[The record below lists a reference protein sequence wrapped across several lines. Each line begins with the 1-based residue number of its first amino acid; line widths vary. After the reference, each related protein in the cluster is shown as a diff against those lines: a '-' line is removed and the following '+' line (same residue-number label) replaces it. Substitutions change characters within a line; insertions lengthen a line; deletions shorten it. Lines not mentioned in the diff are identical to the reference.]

1 MVATRFIVI
10 TAGLAASLFT
20 ATVRGQNSPLGDG
33 TGLQKNNQGLQRTN
47 SGLQRDLQVPGT
59 GTPAPGT
66 TRDFAAEVRFRNSIV
81 TGNVGGGA
89 AFRGK
94 VGYTDPMDFRG
105 KMGSDDLF
113 TFKRDSLFSGAAGM
127 GVRGTDAL
135 QYQFALSTGNSASA
149 PSSLAGSTLALGR
162 GTAELA
168 FSTSNANT
176 AETRRSDANLGNGAM
191 RSSSAYAAQRS
202 LRPSFIGFR
211 SPASGEFERLV
222 ASPTYG
228 LQFQPW
234 EVPGMAEARAADAAA
249 NSAST
254 QRLLSTPF
262 SKAVDRLV
270 SSPIATPA
278 VKSDASAPATDPTT
292 APITPAS
299 PTDSL
304 STLQRRLF
312 GLRESLTGRQNPG
325 TKGAVD
331 PGITKLSDEELKS
344 LRATEKANTLVEQ
357 ADMAVPLP
365 AVADRY
371 MQHMAKGQEMV
382 KAGRY
387 FDAEERFAM
396 ALAAHPGDL
405 PALVGRL
412 HAQIAGGLTVSAA
425 ANLRTVITEHPEA
438 VGITYSD
445 DLLGGAARGIAVR
458 ESLRA
463 NIEANRVPGESG
475 LLLAYLG
482 YQQGDAG
489 QGDVVAGL
497 NAFDQSIRQRAAA
510 GTAASTTQQDEAFL
524 ALIRGVWVK

>member
-1 MVATRFIVI
+1 
-10 TAGLAASLFT
+10 
-20 ATVRGQNSPLGDG
+20 
-33 TGLQKNNQGLQRTN
+33 
-47 SGLQRDLQVPGT
+47 
-59 GTPAPGT
+59 
-66 TRDFAAEVRFRNSIV
+66 
-81 TGNVGGGA
+81 
-89 AFRGK
+89 
-94 VGYTDPMDFRG
+94 
-105 KMGSDDLF
+105 
-113 TFKRDSLFSGAAGM
+113 
-127 GVRGTDAL
+127 
-135 QYQFALSTGNSASA
+135 
-149 PSSLAGSTLALGR
+149 
-162 GTAELA
+162 
-168 FSTSNANT
+168 
-176 AETRRSDANLGNGAM
+176 
-191 RSSSAYAAQRS
+191 
-202 LRPSFIGFR
+202 
-211 SPASGEFERLV
+211 
-222 ASPTYG
+222 
-228 LQFQPW
+228 
-234 EVPGMAEARAADAAA
+234 MAEARAADAAA

-325 TKGAVD
+325 TNGAVD

-425 ANLRTVITEHPEA
+425 ANLRSVITEHPEA

-463 NIEANRVPGESG
+463 SIEANRVPGESG